1 MEDLDKRLIKF
12 IDSLNLNHSQFSDK
26 IGVQRSSISHILSGR
41 NKPSYDFLQKIF
53 IAYPD
58 LNADWLI
65 LGRGSVN
72 NVDATVEKEKISDQ
86 IKNNTIKGPEHA
98 REVRKYEISQEMS
111 EKHDIKSAHIKLAKK
126 VVIFYD
132 DGTFREYNPEK

>member
-1 MEDLDKRLIKF
+1 MDDLNKRLIKF
-12 IDSLNLNHSQFSDK
+12 IDSLGLNYSQFADM

-41 NKPSYDFLQKIF
+41 NKPSFDFLQKIF
-53 IAYPD
+53 IAYPE

-86 IKNNTIKGPEHA
+86 IKNDAINGPEHA
-98 REVRKYEISQEMS
+98 REERKYEISQEMS
-111 EKHDIKSAHIKLAKK
+111 EKHDIKSEHIKLAKK